1 MDLGLGR
8 LARPAAI
15 KSDVMPLAK
24 GAAYPIFV
32 PKTDAEGRDLS
43 GLRLPTV
50 EAQVATHTGG
60 NLRKAALW
68 RALLSLKSM
77 PHRPSPRP

>member
-8 LARPAAI
+8 LARPAVI
-15 KSDVMPLAK
+15 KSDVMPPAK

-43 GLRLPTV
+43 GLRLPTL
-50 EAQVATHTGG
+50 EGHVATHTGW
-60 NLRKAALW
+60 NLRKASF
-68 RALLSLKSM
+68 LLKVSCAITTD
-77 PHRPSPRP
+77 R